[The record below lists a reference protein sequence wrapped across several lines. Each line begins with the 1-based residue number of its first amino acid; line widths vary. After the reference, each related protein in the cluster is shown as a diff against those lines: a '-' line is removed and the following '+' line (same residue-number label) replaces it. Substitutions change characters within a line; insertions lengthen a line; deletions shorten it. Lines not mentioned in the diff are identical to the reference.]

1 MNCRLSFRKNVELI
15 ESRCMTAHSLNSS
28 MNCSFFVEDFLQ
40 DSLIRIRN
48 KLVAITLK
56 ELILELNPMKTD
68 GMQEAL

>member
-1 MNCRLSFRKNVELI
+1 
-15 ESRCMTAHSLNSS
+15 MTAHSLNSS

-48 KLVAITLK
+48 KFVAITLK